1 MKNMYEYVNVRVP
14 SVVKDDIDFMYKEIE
29 KTGIKIRK
37 ADLYRESVKYFKN
50 KELYRNLINK

>member
-37 ADLYRESVKYFKN
+37 ADLYREAIKSFKDQN
-50 KELYRNLINK
+50 LYKKLINK